1 MTEPKRAVGGRALHL
16 PEEEDALK
24 QGKRTCA
31 VASLATQRGLEYSI
45 HAAKLFCAL
54 WFIVLFGI
62 AVPVAAQPALVADVP
77 SSALGNLPDPVY
89 EGPLASVGKALH
101 DNGIDLRLDY
111 FNIYQSSPTYGF
123 SSTAYGGLIFDATG
137 HLSPDFRL
145 RLTETFNFPAHN
157 VGGYANVF
165 VGPVRDKSDTDL
177 TRLTFQ
183 ADFFDDRL
191 LIEAGRMGLVENFMT
206 RGFCDGPACVN
217 STQGATLHL
226 PEAGLAV
233 WGARAA
239 YKMTPNTTA
248 GFGIVENNT
257 DNWLDGDG
265 WDWEKGSTDGYI
277 AVANIIHAESFI
289 DTPRPLKFE
298 IGAYRRSAAYNDALY
313 DDGPGNPTFSS
324 ASPTVITHKN
334 GTNGLY
340 GQVRKV
346 LWSDPNGGPV
356 PKNLAFYGGVFHTLG
371 DGQAY
376 PWEAYAGLEY
386 SGFLPEN
393 PLTTIGASI
402 HYIALSEERAQ
413 YETNARRVMAGL
425 DQRQSKDTFMFDV
438 HARTGL
444 FNRGVLNAGAAY
456 IVNPNTIVPTDF
468 SSKQQKDGF
477 FFYVALAFDL
487 GGSLGLSPRIGP

>member
-1 MTEPKRAVGGRALHL
+1 M
-16 PEEEDALK
+16 K

-45 HAAKLFCAL
+45 HAAKLFCASWL
-54 WFIVLFGI
+54 IVLLAI
-62 AVPVAAQPALVADVP
+62 VVPVAAQPALVADVP
-77 SSALGNLPDPVY
+77 SNLGNLPDPVY
-89 EGPLASVGKALH
+89 DGPLASIGKSLH

-123 SSTAYGGLIFDATG
+123 SSTAYGGLIFDVTG

-191 LIEAGRMGLVENFMT
+191 LIEAGRMGLVENFLT

-239 YKMTPNTTA
+239 YKMTPTTTA

-277 AVANIIHAESFI
+277 AVANIIHEERFI
-289 DTPRPLKFE
+289 DNPYPLKFE

-324 ASPTVITHKN
+324 ATPTVITHKN
-334 GTNGLY
+334 GTNGVY

-371 DGQAY
+371 EGQSY

-393 PLTTIGASI
+393 PLTTVGASI

-425 DQRQSKDTFMFDV
+425 NQRQSKDTFMFDV

-444 FNRGVLNAGAAY
+444 FGRGVINAGAAY